1 MGRVM
6 DALLDLKKR
15 LNALHRWLHLEDE
28 EIEATLSAA
37 EQNTHNDTMRQIT
50 DMLAI
55 VEAEL
60 KEKSDGD

>member
-1 MGRVM
+1 M

-15 LNALHRWLHLEDE
+15 LNVLYRWLHLEDV

-37 EQNTHNDTMRQIT
+37 EQNVHGDTMRQVT

-60 KEKSDGD
+60 KEKSDGH